1 MVGVNIQTAVRTGP
15 SNAAT
20 EPASQM
26 FLVGV
31 TERGPVTSA
40 NLVTS
45 LSEFEAIYGGY
56 ISTGYAHPAVQTFFE
71 EGGTRAWIARTAAT
85 ASAPTSGALALLNS
99 AATPATCITIN
110 ANGPGS
116 WSTAIKVVVATGT
129 VTGTKIVTLFD
140 NDVLF
145 FSSGNCSTSLQIVG
159 RINAHPVASK
169 KVSAVD
175 AGTAT
180 LPANI
185 STSNTLS
192 AGTAGAPLVSD
203 IVNTANNLFLES
215 YGTGVII
222 CPESSHTTVQT
233 GLAVH
238 ANSYNRLAFL
248 YGPFDDT
255 VTEAET
261 AGNALAT
268 ADESSEHVAYFYP
281 WVYVPTSTPGV
292 NRLIPPDAYAA
303 AKRAVAHNQV
313 GPHQPGAGL
322 ISAARFVNGVATD
335 INKTNG
341 DILDTAYVN
350 AIRLIN
356 NSVRIYGARSA
367 SSDTTNFRYITA
379 QDVVN
384 KVVVEANNSL
394 EDLVFSVIDG
404 RNTVFASV
412 ESKLY
417 SVLEPLRAVGALFE
431 AFDALGKQIDFG
443 YTVKC
448 DSTINPVTQ
457 LADGLIKAR
466 VGLRVSSVGDK
477 IEVDIIKSNL
487 TKSVV

>member
-31 TERGPVTSA
+31 TERGPVTAA

-56 ISTGYAHPAVQTFFE
+56 ISSGYAHPAVETFFE

-85 ASAPTSGALALLNS
+85 ATAPTTGTLALLNS

-129 VTGTKIVTLFD
+129 VAGTKIVTLFD

-180 LPANI
+180 LPANL

-192 AGTAGAPLVSD
+192 AGTTGAPLVGD

-215 YGTGVII
+215 YGTGVIV
-222 CPESSHTTVQT
+222 CPESSHTTVQS
-233 GLAVH
+233 GLATH
-238 ANSYNRLAFL
+238 ADSYNRIAFL
-248 YGPFDDT
+248 YGAFDDT

-268 ADESSEHVAYFYP
+268 ADVSAEHVAYFYP

-417 SVLEPLRAVGALFE
+417 SVLEPLRAIGALFE